1 MAIAVVTGGGS
12 GIGRACCRL
21 LARKGWRVM
30 VLDINEGNA
39 QAVAAE
45 IGGTAYGV
53 DVSDE
58 VAVETLAKRIE
69 AEVGPIEGLVNC
81 AGLLPAPVAPDDLPM
96 TEWDRITRVNQRG
109 TYLCCVIFGRQM
121 AARRRGTIVNM
132 ASITAL
138 RSMPLHA
145 YGPTKAAVVAITMNL
160 AAEWGPLGVRV
171 NAVSPGFTR
180 SPPFQAKI
188 DSGERDTRALEA
200 NTALRRIMEPE
211 DIANAVAFLMSDDAS
226 AITGVNLPVDG
237 GWLCMQSW
245 MSYPG
250 VRGDWP

>member
-1 MAIAVVTGGGS
+1 MGASS
-12 GIGRACCRL
+12 GTSSVSAENENAC
-21 LARKGWRVM
+21 
-30 VLDINEGNA
+30 
-39 QAVAAE
+39 
-45 IGGTAYGV
+45 GT
-53 DVSDE
+53 
-58 VAVETLAKRIE
+58 
-69 AEVGPIEGLVNC
+69 
-81 AGLLPAPVAPDDLPM
+81 
-96 TEWDRITRVNQRG
+96 
-109 TYLCCVIFGRQM
+109 F
-121 AARRRGTIVNM
+121 
-132 ASITAL
+132 
-138 RSMPLHA
+138 SMR
-145 YGPTKAAVVAITMNL
+145 
-160 AAEWGPLGVRV
+160 WGPLGVRV

-211 DIANAVAFLMSDDAS
+211 DIANAVAFLMSDEAS